1 MQQQLQRACN
11 STIIAPSNNALHCTL
26 DCTTVCMQQYS
37 NTYVCTACS
46 VRTSM
51 RNHQFKCA
59 AIEYVKCT
67 RAIQMCALPT
77 HLQPLFNCNK
87 QCTALYYCPCNTN
100 VSINQCTIYQ
110 YRTYLTMQQQCTA
123 LYHCIFPCPCMQQL
137 HCPRI
142 CNSR

>member
-77 HLQPLFNCNK
+77 HLQPLFNCNNALH
-87 QCTALYYCPCNTN
+87 CTTVHATPMYPLTN
-100 VSINQCTIYQ
+100 AQYQ

-137 HCPRI
+137 HFPRI